1 MTSSHSR
8 LASLGRGLGLLA
20 TLAGV
25 AGAVGLFVY
34 LVLPYVSV
42 SPSGVSLV
50 DRGGLGAENAPTVAF
65 WAGVL
70 AVLALLVWNAVVDEA
85 LGALGALAV
94 LVAFFAFLT
103 GFSIGGFVAP
113 FALLTVCA
121 ALAFAGDRILGRGGR
136 RRSGDGDGGGNG
148 DGAAPE

>member
-1 MTSSHSR
+1 MNSSRTR

-20 TLAGV
+20 TLAGL
-25 AGAVGLFVY
+25 AGAVGLLVY

-85 LGALGALAV
+85 LGALSALAV
-94 LVAFFAFLT
+94 LVAAFAVLT
-103 GFSIGGFVAP
+103 GFSIGGFVSP

-121 ALAFAGDRILGRGGR
+121 ALAFAGDRILGRGG
-136 RRSGDGDGGGNG
+136 DEDDENA
-148 DGAAPE
+148 DAAG